1 MRHPPKREDCM
12 TPRNVTRATEP
23 AEKTSREERKMACAR
38 TSGMAC
44 VRAKPHIETY
54 TGGKNPASDLRTR
67 GTLNVNGMLRS

>member
-38 TSGMAC
+38 ASGMAC

-54 TGGKNPASDLRTR
+54 RREKPRQRLADAGNS
-67 GTLNVNGMLRS
+67 